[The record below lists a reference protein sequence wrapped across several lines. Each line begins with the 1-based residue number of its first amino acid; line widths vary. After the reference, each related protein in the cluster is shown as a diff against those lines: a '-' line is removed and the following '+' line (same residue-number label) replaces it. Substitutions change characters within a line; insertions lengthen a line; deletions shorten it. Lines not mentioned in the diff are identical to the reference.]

1 MDTLILERANIL
13 QRKKL
18 WVIPRVKLPPFVPKS
33 QKRAPSSLNTAEEVS
48 KELGK
53 AQKAIDV
60 ARSRGISMRE
70 ILQFDLITTNS
81 LFDDDMTS
89 NHTNRQS

>member
-1 MDTLILERANIL
+1 MPDSI
-13 QRKKL
+13 K
-18 WVIPRVKLPPFVPKS
+18 RVKLRPFVPKS
-33 QKRAPSSLNTAEEVS
+33 QKRAPSSSKTAKEVS
-48 KELGK
+48 KELGR

-70 ILQFDLITTNS
+70 ILQFDLITTSS

-89 NHTNRQS
+89 KPHKPHNHERT